1 MAHIEHHVPQ
11 RVPKLA
17 VRHRSSDGTAP
28 DGASVSTAS
37 SNDTSDL
44 AIMPCSTKSTDE
56 QPSRPSTAQT
66 TKSDVRS
73 SNSNRISA
81 SSSHSSGGQAKE
93 NKKKGSSVLGFLS
106 LKEPSANALEQFAEL
121 QRKQAAERGGAMSAG
136 TLPGISS
143 RKLPPTVPKV
153 NTKWD
158 GLPESA
164 KRKEAAKDK
173 RFSASDSIKSGST
186 TAWSGPFLGHVRSAV
201 YSSHSSGS
209 SNSSNSPAS
218 SIEFPSLMNRT
229 ASVAASSSST
239 SSERRGISKPLVPPL
254 VKKEDTTVKHRPL
267 LKTPSQSSLP
277 EISYFFPSTPTTN
290 GDSLVLATPP
300 DMSPLTPV
308 EHSMPQLHPE
318 KPIQVS
324 PAESYHAPLDD
335 AGLTKWPHSAD
346 SIVIQPPGSETTN
359 APEAPVTT
367 KPKKWL
373 RGFLA
378 GEAQP
383 VLLKGEALDD
393 DASSIASTIVQR
405 PESSTGPPPPVPMRL
420 RPLSTPTSP
429 GLDTDTAPPPIP
441 QRIRPFLGPFP
452 SSTMSSGPLTPESDA
467 RPDFFKSISLDSSL
481 DSSNDS
487 SNDSR
492 PSSAASQSRPSSAG
506 TIMAPIEKAEARP
519 STDSRSIHRPRDS
532 IDMRSMASSV
542 APSVLSARWFQSPK
556 ERLGLGGRIKKPES
570 LPWEEQHSHTLA
582 LDALAPGQPTV
593 WPSGEEKKKR
603 KGLSM
608 FRGREIV

>member
-1 MAHIEHHVPQ
+1 MAHLEHHVPQ

-17 VRHRSSDGTAP
+17 VRHRSPDGTAP

-37 SNDTSDL
+37 SDDTSDL
-44 AIMPCSTKSTDE
+44 AILPCPTKTTDE
-56 QPSRPSTAQT
+56 QSSRPSTAQT
-66 TKSDVRS
+66 MKSDVRS

-81 SSSHSSGGQAKE
+81 SSSHSSGSQAKE
-93 NKKKGSSVLGFLS
+93 HKKKGSSMLGFLS

-121 QRKQAAERGGAMSAG
+121 QRKQAAERGVATSAG

-173 RFSASDSIKSGST
+173 RVSASDSIKSGST
-186 TAWSGPFLGHVRSAV
+186 AAWSGPFLGHVRSAV

-229 ASVAASSSST
+229 ASIAASSSST
-239 SSERRGISKPLVPPL
+239 SSERRGISKPLDPPL
-254 VKKEDTTVKHRPL
+254 VKKEDTTAKYKPL

-290 GDSLVLATPP
+290 GDDLALATPP
-300 DMSPLTPV
+300 DISPQTPV
-308 EHSMPQLHPE
+308 DHSMPQLHPG
-318 KPIQVS
+318 KPMPVS
-324 PAESYHAPLDD
+324 PAESYHAPSDD

-346 SIVIQPPGSETTN
+346 SIVIQPPGSETTK
-359 APEAPVTT
+359 APEAPVTM

-383 VLLKGEALDD
+383 VLLNGEAPDD

-405 PESSTGPPPPVPMRL
+405 PESSTGPPPPIPTRL
-420 RPLSTPTSP
+420 RPLSPPTSP

-452 SSTMSSGPLTPESDA
+452 KSSMTTSPLTPDSGSQ
-467 RPDFFKSISLDSSL
+467 PDFFRGISLDASL
-481 DSSNDS
+481 DS

-492 PSSAASQSRPSSAG
+492 PSSAANHSRPSSAG
-506 TIMAPIEKAEARP
+506 TIMAPTENAEARP
-519 STDSRSIHRPRDS
+519 STDTRSMYRPRDS
-532 IDMRSMASSV
+532 IDMRSLASSV

-570 LPWEEQHSHTLA
+570 LPWEEQHSHALA

-593 WPSGEEKKKR
+593 WPSGEDKKKR

-608 FRGREIV
+608 FRSREIV

>member
-28 DGASVSTAS
+28 DGASVSTTS

-56 QPSRPSTAQT
+56 QLSRPSTAQT

-73 SNSNRISA
+73 SKSNRISA
-81 SSSHSSGGQAKE
+81 TPSHSSGGQGKE
-93 NKKKGSSVLGFLS
+93 NKKKGSSVFGFLS

-121 QRKQAAERGGAMSAG
+121 QRKQAAERGVAMSAG
-136 TLPGISS
+136 TLPGIST

-201 YSSHSSGS
+201 YSSQSSGS

-229 ASVAASSSST
+229 ASIAASSSST

-254 VKKEDTTVKHRPL
+254 VKEDTTVKHRPL

-290 GDSLVLATPP
+290 EDSSVLATPP

-308 EHSMPQLHPE
+308 EHSIPQLHPE
-318 KPIQVS
+318 KHIQVS
-324 PAESYHAPLDD
+324 PAEAYHAPLDD

-346 SIVIQPPGSETTN
+346 SIVIQPPGSETTK

-367 KPKKWL
+367 KSKKWL

-393 DASSIASTIVQR
+393 DASSIASTILQR
-405 PESSTGPPPPVPMRL
+405 PESSTGPPPPIPMRL

-429 GLDTDTAPPPIP
+429 SLDTDTAPPPIP
-441 QRIRPFLGPFP
+441 QRIRPFLGSFP

-467 RPDFFKSISLDSSL
+467 RPDSFKGISLDSSR
-481 DSSNDS
+481 DSSLASTNDI
-487 SNDSR
+487 R
-492 PSSAASQSRPSSAG
+492 PSSAASYSRPSSAG
-506 TIMAPIEKAEARP
+506 TIMAPTERAETGP
-519 STDSRSIHRPRDS
+519 STDTRSMHRPRDS
-532 IDMRSMASSV
+532 MDMRSLASSV

-570 LPWEEQHSHTLA
+570 LPWEEQHSHALA

-593 WPSGEEKKKR
+593 WPSGEEKRKK

-608 FRGREIV
+608 FRSREIV